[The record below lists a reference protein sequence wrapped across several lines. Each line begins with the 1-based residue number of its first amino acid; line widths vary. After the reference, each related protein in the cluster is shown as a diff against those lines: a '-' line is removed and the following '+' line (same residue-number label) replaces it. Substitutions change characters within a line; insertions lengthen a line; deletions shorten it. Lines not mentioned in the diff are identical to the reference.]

1 MSCFVH
7 SEIEL
12 NTLGKYLKEE
22 LKVEKNLADHIIINL
37 FSFENTSFNN
47 RYQENDKFDFRIFE
61 DEEYNNLE
69 IISDFDALKLLNSIR
84 YQCSEIESEYLQM
97 SFDHIFNSMV
107 TGIVN
112 YKKIEGDYKE
122 KLEYKMSSFW

>member
-7 SEIEL
+7 DEKEL
-12 NTLGKYLKEE
+12 NILGKYLKEE

-37 FSFENTSFNN
+37 YSFENTSVNK
-47 RYQENDKFDFRIFE
+47 RYQESNKMDFRIFE

-84 YQCSEIESEYLQM
+84 YQCSEIESEYLQI

-112 YKKIEGDYKE
+112 YNKIEGDYKE

>member
-12 NTLGKYLKEE
+12 NILGKYLKEE

-37 FSFENTSFNN
+37 FSFENTSVNN
-47 RYQENDKFDFRIFE
+47 RYQENNKFDFRIFE

-84 YQCSEIESEYLQM
+84 YQCSEIESEYLQI

-112 YKKIEGDYKE
+112 YNKIEGDYKE

>member
-7 SEIEL
+7 DDKEL
-12 NTLGKYLKEE
+12 NILGKYLKEE

-37 FSFENTSFNN
+37 YSFENTSVNN
-47 RYQENDKFDFRIFE
+47 RYQESNKFDFRIFE
-61 DEEYNNLE
+61 DEEYDNLE

-122 KLEYKMSSFW
+122 KLEYKMSSLW